1 MAKLIKE
8 SPFHKV
14 WRAVDGNMFGFQGET
29 FKYLVVDLRNGGST
43 ALRTNSLLEAYGWEP
58 EFTPVEVM
66 ERNLLENMEEFSHK
80 NTDFNRIVNMEFAV
94 QCWNKLVKHY
104 GREEFV
110 ITGKFSRRQD
120 LANKFAEIYESL

>member
-43 ALRTNSLLEAYGWEP
+43 ALRTNSVLEACGWEP
-58 EFTPVEVM
+58 KFSPEEIM
-66 ERNLLENMEEFSHK
+66 ERSLLARIEEFSHK
-80 NTDFNRIVNMEFAV
+80 NTDFNRLDIMETSIKE
-94 QCWNKLVKHY
+94 WNKIAKEY
-104 GREEFV
+104 GRTEF
-110 ITGKFSRRQD
+110 IINETFSRRQE
-120 LANKFAEIYESL
+120 LANKFAEIYEAL

>member
-80 NTDFNRIVNMEFAV
+80 NTDFNRIYLIE
-94 QCWNKLVKHY
+94 QTIIDWNKLAAQY
-104 GREEFV
+104 SRPEFI
-110 ITGKFSRRQD
+110 ITEKFSRRQA
-120 LANKFAEIYESL
+120 LANKFAEIYEAL